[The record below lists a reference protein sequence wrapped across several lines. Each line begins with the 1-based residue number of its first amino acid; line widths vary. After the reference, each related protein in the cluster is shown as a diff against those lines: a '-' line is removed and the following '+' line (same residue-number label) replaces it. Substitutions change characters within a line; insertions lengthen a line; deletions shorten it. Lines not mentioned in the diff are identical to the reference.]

1 VHRYLA
7 ELLDDRLG
15 YPEASFW
22 AAAEQVVAAYQD
34 RFPELEQRFA
44 LFDMD
49 APAFVKLCLN
59 RVRLLERG
67 YADASERPLAAAAG
81 WIANPLA
88 PA

>member
-1 VHRYLA
+1 M
-7 ELLDDRLG
+7 
-15 YPEASFW
+15 
-22 AAAEQVVAAYQD
+22 AAYQD
-34 RFPELEQRFA
+34 RFPELEPRFA

-67 YADASERPLAAAAG
+67 YADAAERPLAAAAG